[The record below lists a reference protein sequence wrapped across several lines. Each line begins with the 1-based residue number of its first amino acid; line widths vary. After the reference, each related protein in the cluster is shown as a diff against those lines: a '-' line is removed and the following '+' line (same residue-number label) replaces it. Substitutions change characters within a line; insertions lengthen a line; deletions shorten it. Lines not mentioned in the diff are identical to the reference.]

1 MSGSANGPPTRCRHR
16 SRRHFACRSL
26 QRFHP
31 RHFMDRGSSA
41 LPGPERN
48 IAVTILLTI
57 DCNWSHPMWIS
68 HARPCRHG
76 KPEPSIA
83 DMLSDP
89 MVKAVM
95 AADGI
100 DPTELEAEL

>member
-1 MSGSANGPPTRCRHR
+1 
-16 SRRHFACRSL
+16 
-26 QRFHP
+26 
-31 RHFMDRGSSA
+31 
-41 LPGPERN
+41 
-48 IAVTILLTI
+48 
-57 DCNWSHPMWIS
+57 MWIS

-89 MVKAVM
+89 MVRAVM

-100 DPTELEAEL
+100 DPMELEAELRSIARTIASARRTDRQH

>member
-1 MSGSANGPPTRCRHR
+1 
-16 SRRHFACRSL
+16 
-26 QRFHP
+26 
-31 RHFMDRGSSA
+31 
-41 LPGPERN
+41 
-48 IAVTILLTI
+48 
-57 DCNWSHPMWIS
+57 MWITQ
-68 HARPCRHG
+68 ARPSRDG

-100 DPTELEAEL
+100 DPTELEAELRSIARMIAAVRRADRQH

>member
-1 MSGSANGPPTRCRHR
+1 LP
-16 SRRHFACRSL
+16 
-26 QRFHP
+26 P
-31 RHFMDRGSSA
+31 RHFTDRASTA

-48 IAVTILLTI
+48 IALTFLFDI
-57 DCNWSHPMWIS
+57 APESGSHDMWIT
-68 HARPCRHG
+68 HARPCRDG

-100 DPTELEAEL
+100 DPVELEAELRSIARTLATTRRTDRQH